1 MVYSDGLGNRLKSAR
16 RCVSGFTERMQ
27 INLFPD
33 LSLFAVLAIFVV
45 NYFVVSHFLIRPIN
59 GVLEARETEVRVAQQ
74 TYERSLADF
83 NQKTAEIEEQ
93 FHVARREA
101 SQLRE
106 RFRAEAATRRAALIE
121 RTSVDAKQLVAEADE
136 RLRRDVDEA
145 RQKIVRASE
154 SLARLAA
161 ERILGRAV

>member
-1 MVYSDGLGNRLKSAR
+1 
-16 RCVSGFTERMQ
+16 MQ

-33 LSLFAVLAIFVV
+33 LSLFAVLAIFIV

-59 GVLEARETEVRVAQQ
+59 GVLEARETEVRAAHE

-83 NQKTAEIEEQ
+83 NKKTAEIEER

-106 RFRAEAATRRAALIE
+106 RFRTEAATLRAKLIE
-121 RTSVDAKQLVAEADE
+121 RTSADAKGLVTDADE

-145 RQKIVRASE
+145 RQKIVRESE

>member
-1 MVYSDGLGNRLKSAR
+1 
-16 RCVSGFTERMQ
+16 MQ
-27 INLFPD
+27 INLIPD
-33 LSLFAVLAIFVV
+33 LSLFAVMAIFLV

-59 GVLEARETEVRVAQQ
+59 GVLEARETESRTAQE

-83 NQKTAEIEEQ
+83 NEKTAEIEDR

-106 RFRAEAATRRAALIE
+106 RFRAEAAEHRAKLIE
-121 RTSVDAKQLVAEADE
+121 RTSAEAKRVVAQADE
-136 RLRRDVDEA
+136 RLRRQVAQA
-145 RQKIVRASE
+145 RQEIVRQSE
-154 SLARLAA
+154 SLARVAA

>member
-1 MVYSDGLGNRLKSAR
+1 
-16 RCVSGFTERMQ
+16 MQ
-27 INLFPD
+27 INLVPD
-33 LSLFAVLAIFVV
+33 LSLFAVLAIFLA
-45 NYFVVSHFLIRPIN
+45 NYFVVSHFLIKPIN
-59 GVLEARETEVRVAQQ
+59 GILEARETEVRTAQE

-83 NQKTAEIEEQ
+83 NRKTAEIEEN

-106 RFRAEAATRRAALIE
+106 RFRVEAATHRATLIE
-121 RTSVDAKQLVAEADE
+121 RTSADANRLVTEADE

-145 RQKIVRASE
+145 RQKIVRESE
-154 SLARLAA
+154 ALARLAA

>member
-1 MVYSDGLGNRLKSAR
+1 
-16 RCVSGFTERMQ
+16 MQ

-33 LSLFAVLAIFVV
+33 LSLFAVLAIFLV
-45 NYFVVSHFLIRPIN
+45 NYFVVSHFLIGPIN
-59 GVLEARETEVRVAQQ
+59 GVLEARETEVRAALD

-83 NQKTAEIEEQ
+83 NTKTAEIEEQ

-101 SQLRE
+101 SRLRE
-106 RFRAEAATRRAALIE
+106 RFRAEAATHRATLIE
-121 RTSVDAKQLVAEADE
+121 RTSADAKQLVAEADE
-136 RLRRDVDEA
+136 RLRRDVDVA